1 MPLESPWKI
10 DYTTKVGNSLIIHVS
25 APLSSLVN
33 ANVDEILN
41 TWKETTKEL
50 VNEHDVN
57 ISLELTEQDNKAEL
71 IITVDYNGK
80 NGKDEKI
87 VYDKNLKDM
96 PLFTP

>member
-10 DYTTKVGNSLIIHVS
+10 EYTTKVGNSLIIHVS
-25 APLSSLVN
+25 APLSTLVN
-33 ANVDEILN
+33 ADVDEILN

-71 IITVDYNGK
+71 IITVDYDGK
-80 NGKDEKI
+80 SKNSDK
-87 VYDKNLKDM
+87 VSYDKNLKDM
-96 PLFTP
+96 PLFAP